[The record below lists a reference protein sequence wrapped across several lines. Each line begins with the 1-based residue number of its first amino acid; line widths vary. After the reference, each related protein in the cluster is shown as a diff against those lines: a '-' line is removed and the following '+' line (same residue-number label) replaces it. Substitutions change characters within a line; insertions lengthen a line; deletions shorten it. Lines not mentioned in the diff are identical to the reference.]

1 MKVRAPNYCQKN
13 FLFQMDNCVKDNNKK
28 YLLAFLSLLTTRGV
42 FDEVKL
48 GLLVV
53 GHTHEDIDGC
63 FKYLSK
69 KLREQNNYIMA
80 NLIKAFI

>member
-1 MKVRAPNYCQKN
+1 
-13 FLFQMDNCVKDNNKK
+13 
-28 YLLAFLSLLTTRGV
+28 V

-80 NLIKAFI
+80 NLIKAFIQ